1 MEKHEKQTVANVIS
15 SWLIKYRVVLL
26 SIICLLVVAAIVI
39 GVVFAINENT
49 RNKGFSELDSYSLEH
64 TKLLE
69 DSSLA
74 SDELLLKESDIL
86 AKIVKLATSNKN
98 NAVGSRAYMLAAE
111 ITFKNEDYT
120 NAKDYWIAGANA
132 NKKAYTAPL
141 CWYNAAIAAE
151 ELGLIDE
158 AIANMDLAISQEEFS
173 LKSRALFNAGRL
185 EELRNNYEAAATRYN
200 ELNALFAGDSWAN
213 LGKSRL
219 ITLESEGKI
228 E

>member
-111 ITFKNEDYT
+111 ITFKNEDYA